1 MYPTYTHANGRP
13 YSFTC
18 IVLLALSEN
27 INRNKVGGKKIQLR
41 FYESVRSKSS
51 TLNTEE
57 GVSLP
62 SDNLPEQESVLTC
75 LTPHQ
80 QTKPHATN
88 PPEIAKTDTLQRP
101 GELSHTLRS

>member
-1 MYPTYTHANGRP
+1 MEDPIPLHASC
-13 YSFTC
+13 YLHCLKTS
-18 IVLLALSEN
+18 IE
-27 INRNKVGGKKIQLR
+27 IKVGGKKIQLR